1 MYLVYAGIDDICF
14 ANSRRSPRLLH
25 SRVCRLDTLN
35 RREKANKRLFRQP
48 ENRINVNQGTSSSK
62 LNSPSALRTITK
74 TKISSSVTQHT
85 AKSPSTVKVSTLV
98 SKI

>member
-1 MYLVYAGIDDICF
+1 MYFIHAGIDDICIE
-14 ANSRRSPRLLH
+14 NSRRSPRLFH
-25 SRVCRLDTLN
+25 SRVCRLDTLD

-74 TKISSSVTQHT
+74 TKPSSSATQHT
-85 AKSPSTVKVSTLV
+85 AKSPSTVKASTPV